1 MQLPSALLQSL
12 KGLPGF
18 DEEAFVQAH
27 ELAETLTSVR
37 FNPAKKLKGSCS
49 IFNET
54 AGKVPWSSEGYYL
67 KKRPSFTLDPMFH
80 AGAYYVQEAS
90 SMFLEEAVKQ
100 TVNLQEPLRVLDLCA
115 APGGKSTLLQ
125 SVLSAGSLLVS
136 NEVIKSRVNILEENL
151 AKWGALNVV
160 VTNNDPKDFQRLP
173 AFFDMVVVDAPCSG
187 SGLFRKD
194 PLAVAEWS
202 PGNVDLCSQRQERIL
217 ADVFPCLKPGG
228 ILIYSTCSYSEKEDE
243 QIASWFISNFPVTGI
258 RLSAGNDWGLVE
270 TNAAHESAWGYR
282 FYPDKLK
289 GEGFFLAAFRH
300 TGESTDRKQSLKKT
314 KLTMPSASEM
324 EACRH
329 LLHDRSQ
336 LTYFKWLDEVFVVPS
351 SWQDDM
357 ALLQSILYVKKS
369 GIKLGK
375 VIRNELLPN
384 HELAMSNL
392 LTENLPHV
400 SLTREESLQYLR
412 REELTT
418 DTGLKGWA
426 LIRFNDANLGWAKIL
441 PGRINN
447 YYPKGWRILNK

>member
-12 KGLPGF
+12 KGSPGF
-18 DEEAFVQAH
+18 NEEAFVQAH
-27 ELAETLTSVR
+27 ESAEIVTSVR
-37 FNPAKKLKGSCS
+37 FNPAKGLKNTCTIYS
-49 IFNET
+49 ET
-54 AGKVPWSSEGYYL
+54 AGKIPWSSEGYYL
-67 KKRPSFTLDPMFH
+67 KERPSFTRDPMFH

-100 TVNLQEPLRVLDLCA
+100 TVDIRKPLRVLDLCA

-125 SVLSAGSLLVS
+125 AVLSNNSLLLC

-151 AKWGALNVV
+151 VKWGAVNVV

-173 AFFDMVVVDAPCSG
+173 AFFDLVVVDAPCSG

-243 QIASWFISNFPVTGI
+243 QIASWLISNFPVTGI
-258 RLSAGNDWGLVE
+258 RLTAGNDWGLVE
-270 TNAAHESAWGYR
+270 SGAAHESAWGYR

-300 TGESTDRKQSLKKT
+300 TGETTDTKPALKKT
-314 KLTMPSASEM
+314 KLTMPSSSEM
-324 EACRH
+324 EACKH
-329 LLHDRSQ
+329 FLHQHSQ
-336 LTYFKWLDEVFVVPS
+336 LSFFKWQDEVFVVPADL
-351 SWQDDM
+351 QDDM
-357 ALLQSILYVKKS
+357 ALLQPQLYVKKS
-369 GIKLGK
+369 GVKLGK
-375 VIRNELLPN
+375 VIRNELLPH

-392 LTENLPHV
+392 LREHIPSV
-400 SLTREESLQYLR
+400 SLKLEDALQYLR
-412 REELTT
+412 REELVT

-447 YYPKGWRILNK
+447 YYPKGYRILNK

>member
-1 MQLPSALLQSL
+1 
-12 KGLPGF
+12 
-18 DEEAFVQAH
+18 
-27 ELAETLTSVR
+27 
-37 FNPAKKLKGSCS
+37 
-49 IFNET
+49 
-54 AGKVPWSSEGYYL
+54 
-67 KKRPSFTLDPMFH
+67 
-80 AGAYYVQEAS
+80 
-90 SMFLEEAVKQ
+90 
-100 TVNLQEPLRVLDLCA
+100 
-115 APGGKSTLLQ
+115 
-125 SVLSAGSLLVS
+125 
-136 NEVIKSRVNILEENL
+136 
-151 AKWGALNVV
+151 
-160 VTNNDPKDFQRLP
+160 
-173 AFFDMVVVDAPCSG
+173 
-187 SGLFRKD
+187 
-194 PLAVAEWS
+194 
-202 PGNVDLCSQRQERIL
+202 
-217 ADVFPCLKPGG
+217 
-228 ILIYSTCSYSEKEDE
+228 
-243 QIASWFISNFPVTGI
+243 
-258 RLSAGNDWGLVE
+258 
-270 TNAAHESAWGYR
+270 
-282 FYPDKLK
+282 
-289 GEGFFLAAFRH
+289 
-300 TGESTDRKQSLKKT
+300 
-314 KLTMPSASEM
+314 MPSASEM